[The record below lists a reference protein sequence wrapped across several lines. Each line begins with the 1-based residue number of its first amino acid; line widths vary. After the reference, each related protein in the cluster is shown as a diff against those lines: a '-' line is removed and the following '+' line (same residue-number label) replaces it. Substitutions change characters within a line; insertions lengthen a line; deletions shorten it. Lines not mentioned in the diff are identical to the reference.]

1 MGINISDYYSL
12 AQYISSLA
20 WYHNGTELTSDD
32 RVIVTDNEISLTI
45 SNMAQSDAGKYEVRI
60 NSIGSNST
68 LCDRNLLPMLENLA
82 LYAPVTFLL
91 QESNLPKYN
100 PEDVILDYAL
110 PAYQGSAQQ
119 SFAIDNT
126 FMINAAALVYNTRDI
141 YGYLYKDGEFISD
154 RRIYNG
160 TISYDNITTQS
171 LRIPYN
177 NTDDIAGHYVY
188 TAIAYCY
195 DLNIPT
201 CPDYDYIV
209 YVPTCEI
216 PVFTLYWNIRSYGKL
231 ILIRN
236 TIHYISFSVCLWEHS
251 HNYSYRSSPPPPPP
265 THPSV

>member
-32 RVIVTDNEISLTI
+32 RVIITDNETSLTI
-45 SNMAQSDAGKYEVRI
+45 SNMAQSDSGKYEVRI
-60 NSIGSNST
+60 NSIEFNSAF
-68 LCDRNLLPMLENLA
+68 CDNNILPMLENLA

-110 PAYQGSAQQ
+110 PAYKGSAQQ

-126 FMINAAALVYNTRDI
+126 FMINAAALVYNTRNI
-141 YGYLYKDGEFISD
+141 YDYLYKDGEHISG
-154 RRIYNG
+154 RHIYNR
-160 TISYDNITTQS
+160 TVSYDNITTQS
-171 LRIPYN
+171 LRITYN
-177 NTDDIAGHYVY
+177 NTDDIAGHYVH
-188 TAIAYCY
+188 TAYSDY
-195 DLNIPT
+195 DYFSIST
-201 CPDYDYIV
+201 CPDYHYIL
-209 YVPTCEI
+209 YYLTCEI

-236 TIHYISFSVCLWEHS
+236 TIQYISFSVCI
-251 HNYSYRSSPPPPPP
+251 
-265 THPSV
+265 

>member
-32 RVIVTDNEISLTI
+32 RVIITNNETSLTI
-45 SNMAQSDAGKYEVRI
+45 SNMAPSDAGKYEVRI
-60 NSIGSNST
+60 NSIGFNSAFCDSNV
-68 LCDRNLLPMLENLA
+68 LPMMENLA

-110 PAYQGSAQQ
+110 PVYHGSAQQ

-126 FMINAAALVYNTRDI
+126 FMINAAALEYSTRNI
-141 YGYLYKDGEFISD
+141 YDYLYKDGEYISD
-154 RRIYNG
+154 RRIYNR
-160 TISYDNITTQS
+160 TVSYDNITTQS
-171 LRIPYN
+171 LRITYN
-177 NTDDIAGHYVY
+177 NTDDIAGHYIH
-188 TAIAYCY
+188 TASTHYY
-195 DLNIPT
+195 SFNISI
-201 CPDYDYIV
+201 CPDYDYTW
-209 YVPTCEI
+209 YYFTRYT

-236 TIHYISFSVCLWEHS
+236 TIQYISFSV
-251 HNYSYRSSPPPPPP
+251 
-265 THPSV
+265 